1 MNICIIGLGV
11 LGITYGS
18 ILSDSD
24 VNVICVDTDEE
35 TISMLA
41 EGELPIYEPGL
52 KALVSTS
59 VSTGRLYFSSNIQN
73 AIKKS
78 EIIFIT
84 CEVPSNDHDFPDLR
98 FMKPIAQSIGN
109 HIEAYV
115 TVVIKSTVPP
125 GTCQIIKQTIQ
136 KNPR

>member
-35 TISMLA
+35 TISVLA

-59 VSTGRLYFSSNIQN
+59 VSTGRLYFSSNIQS

-78 EIIFIT
+78 EIIFI
-84 CEVPSNDHDFPDLR
+84 NF
-98 FMKPIAQSIGN
+98 N
-109 HIEAYV
+109 
-115 TVVIKSTVPP
+115 
-125 GTCQIIKQTIQ
+125 
-136 KNPR
+136 